1 MRKVMESST
10 QSNIVKIRR
19 NMTNLR
25 KILRELSKLYEN
37 EMKNELKIKK
47 LVLENL
53 DDDSN
58 SCIDDVFKDV
68 VENSK
73 EKVNT
78 LFENIF
84 K

>member
-1 MRKVMESST
+1 MESST

>member
-1 MRKVMESST
+1 
-10 QSNIVKIRR
+10 
-19 NMTNLR
+19 MTNLR